1 MSKIYNIPTFF
12 KMNIPSLDDLFPK
25 PVYDIYTD
33 GSANLNI
40 SAGYGIVILHNNK
53 IIYELSGTVTHHFT
67 APHAELTAIIEA
79 LKFMAQF
86 TQATPIINVYSD
98 STFCTKTIN
107 EWGPNRK
114 NWSTAAHA
122 DKFIPLLAYINNY
135 RKVSQIT
142 FTHVKGHSGNPYNER
157 ADKLAK
163 KGNFLLTQ

>member
-1 MSKIYNIPTFF
+1 MSKIYNVSILF

-33 GSANLNI
+33 GSANLHK

-53 IIYELSGTVTHHFT
+53 IIHEISGTVKDHFT
-67 APHAELTAIIEA
+67 APNAELTAVIEA
-79 LKFMAQF
+79 LNFMTQF

-98 STFCTKTIN
+98 STFVTSTLN
-107 EWGPNRK
+107 TWGPNRK

-163 KGNFLLTQ
+163 KGNHLL